1 MRGIRNRAWLLAA
14 VSGGLQV
21 LIFPRPS
28 LVFLGWICL
37 TPLLVAILA
46 GQHEGLRITD
56 SSGRDL
62 GATTPGQ
69 GFLLGYLSG
78 ILWYAGSCAWVY
90 DVMHVYGGLSA
101 PVALGILILYCL
113 YLGLYHGAFGL
124 IVAVLARRAGDN
136 LGRALALIPF
146 AWVMVELAR
155 ARISGFPWDL
165 LGTSQVDNIPLTGVA
180 TVTGVY
186 GLSFGIVL
194 VNTAFAAAFLLP
206 PQRRRVMLMTSL
218 AAAVT
223 LQAGILVHPPAE
235 PTTHSA
241 RLVQSNVPILG
252 PGAWTIQYF
261 HETID
266 ALVQWS
272 EQASSSPPSPEPR
285 LIVWPESPTPFFM
298 NDPMFH
304 HTIMGI
310 ASQTG
315 AYVVAGSI
323 GLRGMPGREKPSEY
337 LNSAAVMSPA
347 GDWVARYDKIHL
359 VPFGEYVPFKSLLA
373 FAKALTKE
381 SGDFSPGADRS
392 VFVLDGHRLGT
403 FICYESIFPDEVRVF
418 ADRGA
423 EVFLNIS
430 NDGWFGDTG
439 APYQHLNMA
448 RMRAI
453 ENRRWLLRGTNTGIT
468 GSIDPYGRL
477 VVQAPR
483 HQRTA
488 IDVPYAFRSGTTFY
502 TRHGDWFAWA
512 CAIITV
518 LGLFVRFRFQAG
530 GIRTSPLSG

>member
-14 VSGGLQV
+14 SSGVLQV

-28 LVFLGWICL
+28 LVFLCWFCL
-37 TPLLVAILA
+37 TPLLFAILA
-46 GQHEGLRITD
+46 GQQQGLRITD
-56 SSGRDL
+56 SDGRDL

-78 ILWYAGSCAWVY
+78 ILWYAGSCYWVY
-90 DVMHVYGGLSA
+90 DVMHLYGGLSA
-101 PVALGILILYCL
+101 PVALGILVLYCL

-124 IVAVLARRAGDN
+124 MVAVLARRAGEN
-136 LGRALALIPF
+136 QGRVLALAPF
-146 AWVMVELAR
+146 AWVAVELAR

-165 LGTSQVDNIPLTGVA
+165 LGTSQVDNIPLTGIA

-186 GLSFGIVL
+186 GLSFGIAL
-194 VNTAFAAAFLLP
+194 VNTAFAAALLLP
-206 PQRRRVMLMTSL
+206 PTRRRLMLVTSL
-218 AAAVT
+218 AAGLT
-223 LQAGILVHPPAE
+223 LQAGVLVRPPAE
-235 PTTHSA
+235 PVTHTA
-241 RLVQSNVPILG
+241 RLVQADVPILSG
-252 PGAWTIQYF
+252 GAWNIDYF
-261 HETID
+261 RQTVNEMM
-266 ALVQWS
+266 ALSGQPGN
-272 EQASSSPPSPEPR
+272 ALRSPEPR
-285 LIVWPESPTPFFM
+285 LIVWPESPTPFFVK
-298 NDPMFH
+298 DPNFH
-304 HTIMGI
+304 HALMGI

-323 GLRGMPGREKPSEY
+323 GVRNSATREKPSEL

-359 VPFGEYVPFKSLLA
+359 VPFGEYVPFKSLLT
-373 FAKALTKE
+373 FAQSLTKE
-381 SGDFSPGADRS
+381 SGDFSPGAERT
-392 VFVLDGHRLGT
+392 VFVLDGHRLGA
-403 FICYESIFPDEVRVF
+403 FICYESVFPDEVRVF

-468 GSIDPYGRL
+468 GSIDPFGRL
-477 VVQAPR
+477 VMQAPR
-483 HQRTA
+483 NVRTA
-488 IDVPYAFRSGTTFY
+488 IDVPYAFRSDTTFY
-502 TRHGDWFAWA
+502 TRHGDLFAYL

-518 LGLFVRFRFQAG
+518 VALAVRFSFRAG
-530 GIRTSPLSG
+530 MMR